1 MSNGERIIVKLD
13 PNYNPTGKPMPSA
26 MLEEMKADPDFAK
39 LSEEEQKQVIS
50 KVENMIQDVEDV
62 TEYGTLKEKLMKV
75 AALRGFYNNR
85 EAIPYVTLS
94 SDIAYRQETITVQG
108 IIFPMPVERKVYLL
122 REGSNVNAGQCV
134 LKLLAANSNDETY
147 ELPNENY
154 ELLKGFKLDLEN
166 VIAEIKAP
174 ISGKIFSLCQMRSN
188 YGVKVNWNDDLFI
201 VSSIPDDTRSAAI
214 KWYKETTG
222 KEPRYKTPEDIQE
235 EEAAQK
241 ANVDSFLSK
250 WDI

>member
-39 LSEEEQKQVIS
+39 LSQAEQQMVIK
-50 KVENMIQDVEDV
+50 KVKKLVQKPEDLV
-62 TEYGTLKEKLMKV
+62 EYGTLIQKIAECALMKNFENNDGRLPYIV
-75 AALRGFYNNR
+75 LHLEEEYNSGR
-85 EAIPYVTLS
+85 LKHIMEGC
-94 SDIAYRQETITVQG
+94 TVSAG
-108 IIFPMPVERKVYLL
+108 ATVLHLMAMGKVP
-122 REGSNVNAGQCV
+122 
-134 LKLLAANSNDETY
+134 K
-147 ELPNENY
+147 
-154 ELLKGFKLDLEN
+154 KGFEN
-166 VIAEIKAP
+166 SVGPIGRLLGDDMYDTLRFCIADIKAP
-174 ISGKIFSLCQMRSN
+174 ITGKVFSLCEIKNSCTQ
-188 YGVKVNWNDDLFI
+188 VAWNNDLFI

-222 KEPRYKTPEDIQE
+222 KEPQYKTPEDKQE

-250 WDI
+250 WDL

>member
-39 LSEEEQKQVIS
+39 LSQVEKDMVIS
-50 KVENMIQDVEDV
+50 TVENLIQEPEDLV
-62 TEYGTLKEKLMKV
+62 EYGTLIQKIAECALMKN
-75 AALRGFYNNR
+75 FEN
-85 EAIPYVTLS
+85 
-94 SDIAYRQETITVQG
+94 
-108 IIFPMPVERKVYLL
+108 
-122 REGSNVNAGQCV
+122 NAGRLPYIALHLDEDDSFDGTKLITEGCTVSAGATVLHLMARGKV
-134 LKLLAANSNDETY
+134 LKKEYKNSAGPFPGLIVDDRKY
-147 ELPNENY
+147 D
-154 ELLKGFKLDLEN
+154 KLRFCVAD
-166 VIAEIKAP
+166 IKVP
-174 ISGKIFSLCQMRSN
+174 ITGKVFSLCEIRNSCR
-188 YGVKVNWNDDLFI
+188 KVNWNNDLFI

-222 KEPRYKTPEDIQE
+222 KEPLYKTPEDKQE

-250 WDI
+250 WDL

>member
-13 PNYNPTGKPMPSA
+13 PNYNPTGKPMPSV

-39 LSEEEQKQVIS
+39 LSQAEQQMVIK
-50 KVENMIQDVEDV
+50 KVKKLVQKPEDLV
-62 TEYGTLKEKLMKV
+62 EYGTLIQKIAECALMKNFENNDGRLPYIV
-75 AALRGFYNNR
+75 LHLEEEYNSGR
-85 EAIPYVTLS
+85 LKHIMEGC
-94 SDIAYRQETITVQG
+94 TVSAG
-108 IIFPMPVERKVYLL
+108 ATVLHLMAMGKVP
-122 REGSNVNAGQCV
+122 
-134 LKLLAANSNDETY
+134 K
-147 ELPNENY
+147 
-154 ELLKGFKLDLEN
+154 KGFEN
-166 VIAEIKAP
+166 SVGPIGRLLGDDMYDTLRFCIADIKAP
-174 ISGKIFSLCQMRSN
+174 ITGKVFSLCEIKNSCTQ
-188 YGVKVNWNDDLFI
+188 VAWNNDLFI

-222 KEPRYKTPEDIQE
+222 KEPQYKTPEDKQE

>member
-13 PNYNPTGKPMPSA
+13 PNYNPTGKPLPSV

-39 LSEEEQKQVIS
+39 LSEPEKQMVIE
-50 KVENMIQDVEDV
+50 KMKKLVRKPEDLV
-62 TEYGTLKEKLMKV
+62 KYGTLKQKLEECAVMRSFSSRDKRPFILLPMEEAKCHNEV
-75 AALRGFYNNR
+75 KYIAEGCTVSAGASVLRLM
-85 EAIPYVTLS
+85 AM
-94 SDIAYRQETITVQG
+94 DIG
-108 IIFPMPVERKVYLL
+108 INWLE
-122 REGSNVNAGQCV
+122 
-134 LKLLAANSNDETY
+134 
-147 ELPNENY
+147 
-154 ELLKGFKLDLEN
+154 LDLG
-166 VIAEIKAP
+166 VIKQVDKFCIADIKAP
-174 ISGKIFSLCQMRSN
+174 ITGKVFSLCEIKNTCVS
-188 YGVKVNWNDDLFI
+188 VPWDTDLFI

-250 WDI
+250 WDL

>member
-39 LSEEEQKQVIS
+39 LSQAEQQMVIK
-50 KVENMIQDVEDV
+50 KVKKLVQKPEDLV
-62 TEYGTLKEKLMKV
+62 EYGTLIQKIAECALMKNFENNDGRLPYIV
-75 AALRGFYNNR
+75 LHLEEEYNSGR
-85 EAIPYVTLS
+85 LKHIMEGC
-94 SDIAYRQETITVQG
+94 TVSAG
-108 IIFPMPVERKVYLL
+108 ATVLNLMAMGKVP
-122 REGSNVNAGQCV
+122 
-134 LKLLAANSNDETY
+134 K
-147 ELPNENY
+147 
-154 ELLKGFKLDLEN
+154 KGFEN
-166 VIAEIKAP
+166 SVGPIGRLLGDDMYDTLRFCIADIKAP
-174 ISGKIFSLCQMRSN
+174 ITGKVFSLCEIKNSCTQ
-188 YGVKVNWNDDLFI
+188 VAWNNDLFI

-222 KEPRYKTPEDIQE
+222 KEPEYKTPEDKQE

-250 WDI
+250 WDL

>member
-13 PNYNPTGKPMPSA
+13 PNYNPTGKPMPSV

-39 LSEEEQKQVIS
+39 LSQAEQQMVIE
-50 KVENMIQDVEDV
+50 KMKKLVQKPEDLV
-62 TEYGTLKEKLMKV
+62 EYGTLIQKIAECALMKNFENN
-75 AALRGFYNNR
+75 AGRLPYIALHLDEDDSFDGTKLITEGCTVSAGATVLHLMARGKVLKKEYQNQM
-85 EAIPYVTLS
+85 S
-94 SDIAYRQETITVQG
+94 GG
-108 IIFPMPVERKVYLL
+108 IIGFGVKVAGGKKYNLL
-122 REGSNVNAGQCV
+122 RFCV
-134 LKLLAANSNDETY
+134 AD
-147 ELPNENY
+147 
-154 ELLKGFKLDLEN
+154 
-166 VIAEIKAP
+166 IKAP
-174 ISGKIFSLCQMRSN
+174 ITGKVFSLCEMKNSCTQ
-188 YGVKVNWNDDLFI
+188 VNWNNDLFI

-222 KEPRYKTPEDIQE
+222 KEPLYKTPEDKQE

>member
-39 LSEEEQKQVIS
+39 LSQVEKDMVIS
-50 KVENMIQDVEDV
+50 TVENLIQEPEDLL
-62 TEYGTLKEKLMKV
+62 EYGTLIQKIAQCALMKNFENNDGRLPYI
-75 AALRGFYNNR
+75 ALHVDEDYSFDGTKRIAEGCTISAGATVLHLIARG
-85 EAIPYVTLS
+85 
-94 SDIAYRQETITVQG
+94 
-108 IIFPMPVERKVYLL
+108 K
-122 REGSNVNAGQCV
+122 V
-134 LKLLAANSNDETY
+134 LKKEFRETGGFFSNLGAVVAESRGEQIHFILKFCLAD
-147 ELPNENY
+147 
-154 ELLKGFKLDLEN
+154 
-166 VIAEIKAP
+166 IKAP
-174 ISGKIFSLCQMRSN
+174 ITGKVFSLCEIKNAYVSVPW
-188 YGVKVNWNDDLFI
+188 GTDLFI

-250 WDI
+250 WDL